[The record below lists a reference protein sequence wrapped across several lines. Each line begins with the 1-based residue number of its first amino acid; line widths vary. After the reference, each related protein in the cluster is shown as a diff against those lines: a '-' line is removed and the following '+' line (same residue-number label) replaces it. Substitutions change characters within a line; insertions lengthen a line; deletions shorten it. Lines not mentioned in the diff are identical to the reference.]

1 LAEVL
6 LRKQEN
12 RRCFVFPP
20 HLSSG
25 SALPCETGN
34 PEIASFHLNTV
45 CCFANEHTKYIQII
59 TWSQLN
65 YPSFP
70 KWSTVC
76 IRRSKPVPR
85 KGA

>member
-1 LAEVL
+1 L
-6 LRKQEN
+6 
-12 RRCFVFPP
+12 PP
-20 HLSSG
+20 HISSG

-45 CCFANEHTKYIQII
+45 CCFVNEHTKHIQII

-70 KWSTVC
+70 KYRLYVSDNWNL
-76 IRRSKPVPR
+76 PR